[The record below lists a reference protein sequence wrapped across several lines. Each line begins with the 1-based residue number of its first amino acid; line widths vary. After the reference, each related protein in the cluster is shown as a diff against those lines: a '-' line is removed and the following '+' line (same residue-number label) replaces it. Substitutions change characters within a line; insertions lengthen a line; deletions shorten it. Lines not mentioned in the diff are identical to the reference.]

1 MLIRDVLQ
9 RKGREVHTV
18 DASESMA
25 AAIGRFARSK
35 IRCLVVAEKG
45 RMVGVLTTRD
55 VLTHLDRR
63 GAEALRRNVSDAM
76 TRDAVFVGP
85 DASIEEAH
93 ELFTTK
99 RINHLPVIENGAL
112 IGLVT
117 PADVLASHADD
128 VEQYNRRLTEYV
140 TGSLI

>member
-18 DASESMA
+18 DASESLA

-35 IRCLVVAEKG
+35 IRCLVVAERGK
-45 RMVGVLTTRD
+45 MVGVLTTRD
-55 VLTHLDRR
+55 VLALLDRC
-63 GAEALRRNVSDAM
+63 GAEALQRKVADAM
-76 TRDAVFVGP
+76 TREPAFVAP
-85 DASIEEAH
+85 DARIEDAH
-93 ELFTTK
+93 GLFTKK
-99 RINHLPVIENGAL
+99 RINHLPVIEDGAP

-128 VEQYNRRLTEYV
+128 VEQYNRRLTEYI
-140 TGSLI
+140 TGSLL